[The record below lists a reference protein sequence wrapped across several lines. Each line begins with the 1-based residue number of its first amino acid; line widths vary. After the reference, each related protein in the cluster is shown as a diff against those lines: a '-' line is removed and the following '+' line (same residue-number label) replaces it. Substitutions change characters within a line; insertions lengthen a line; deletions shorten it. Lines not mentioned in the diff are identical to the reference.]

1 MTPTPSTQAKDR
13 TMKVI
18 YKHILQITDR
28 QTLEL
33 GANDEPLS
41 VQFQGG
47 NLCLWVLHDTNEPKV
62 PREFAIYG
70 TGHPVEQAA
79 GDYLGTVQQPSVPL
93 VWHVFEVRRDSVV
106 GRAA

>member
-1 MTPTPSTQAKDR
+1 
-13 TMKVI
+13 MKTI
-18 YKHILQITDR
+18 YKHVLNITGR

-41 VQFQGG
+41 VQFQRD
-47 NLCLWVLHDTNEPKV
+47 NLCLWVLHDPSDPKV
-62 PREFAIYG
+62 QRQFAIYG

-79 GDYLGTVQQPSVPL
+79 GDFIGTVQQPGMGL
-93 VWHVFEVRRDSVV
+93 VWHVFEVHRDSVV